1 MNVTVPVRVL
11 IVLTVCLQGVAAL
24 ATVGVWTNAADGVW
38 SVGANWQEGEAVVSN
53 GAAFFRAANGVIA
66 VSNDLTTVSLTGLTF
81 NDGTDNDASWT
92 LNGSALALVAPA
104 IVDVQAN
111 TSTLALA
118 VNSATN
124 VVKAGGGAL
133 RFSGGNKSSVG
144 TTVNAG
150 ALLIGEASEPGS
162 GVLRLTGSSIRFL
175 ADGTPGLLESCS
187 PNNNITLSTMG
198 TNIGVR
204 LTTRMANTNS
214 NLSTTYP
221 GNTQYIYLGR

>member
-1 MNVTVPVRVL
+1 
-11 IVLTVCLQGVAAL
+11 
-24 ATVGVWTNAADGVW
+24 
-38 SVGANWQEGEAVVSN
+38 
-53 GAAFFRAANGVIA
+53 
-66 VSNDLTTVSLTGLTF
+66 LTF

-162 GVLRLTGSSIRFL
+162 GVLRLTGGSIRFL
-175 ADGTPGLLESCS
+175 ADGTPGLLKVVLQTTTS
-187 PNNNITLSTMG
+187 PSPPWDKH
-198 TNIGVR
+198 R
-204 LTTRMANTNS
+204 RAS
-214 NLSTTYP
+214 DDA
-221 GNTQYIYLGR
+221 